1 MILYQPYKPAV
12 FLISDSEATHAWLSL
27 ALGEGYTLHGYR
39 GEAGPPPPLQDG
51 CPHVVVLDLQ
61 CPGPQGLATCM
72 AIRALGHALE
82 MPLVFLSADDVSV
95 NEEDYAGLGAIDHF
109 SKAVPAQL
117 VQSRLRVHLAMAE
130 RAMLLRLN
138 NEHLASAIS
147 QRTQQLALMQDTT
160 ILALASLAE
169 TRDVETG
176 KHLRRTQHYVRSL
189 ANHLR
194 RNPRYADYLSDETID
209 ILFKCAPLHD
219 IGKVGI
225 PDRILLKPGRYE
237 PEEFEVM
244 KRHPTLGR
252 DAILNAQRASGASL
266 EFFEIAKDVVYTHH
280 EKWNGSGYPR
290 GLTGDE
296 IPIPG
301 RLMALADVYDALI
314 SPRIYKPGMTH
325 EQASKLIVQGA
336 GTHFDPDVVSAFLEL
351 SSAFTDIAQEFADN
365 ALDILGKSS
374 SLNPG
379 L

>member
-1 MILYQPYKPAV
+1 MILYPSYKPAV
-12 FLISDSEATHAWLSL
+12 FLISDSDATHAWLRQ
-27 ALGEGYTLHGYR
+27 ALGEGYTLHGHR

-51 CPHVVVLDLQ
+51 CPNVVVFDLQ
-61 CPGPQGLATCM
+61 FPGPRGLAACM
-72 AIRALGHALE
+72 AIRAWGHALE
-82 MPLVFLSADDVSV
+82 TPLVFLSADDVSV
-95 NEEDYAGLGAIDHF
+95 DEEDYAGLGASDHF
-109 SKAVPAQL
+109 SRAMPAQL
-117 VQSRLRVHLAMAE
+117 VQSRLRAHLAMAE
-130 RAMLLRLN
+130 RAMVLRLN
-138 NEHLASAIS
+138 NEHLESAIS
-147 QRTQQLALMQDTT
+147 KRTQQLALMQDTT

-176 KHLRRTQHYVRSL
+176 KHLRRTQHYVRTL

-194 RNPRYADYLSDETID
+194 SNPRYADYLSDETID

-237 PEEFEVM
+237 PGEFEVM

-252 DAILNAQRASGASL
+252 DAILNAQKASGASL

-280 EKWNGSGYPR
+280 EKWNGSGYPQ
-290 GLTGDE
+290 GLTGDD

-314 SPRIYKPGMTH
+314 SPRVYKPGMTH
-325 EQASKLIVQGA
+325 DQASEIIVRGA
-336 GTHFDPDVVSAFLEL
+336 GTHFDPDVVSAFLDL
-351 SSAFTDIAQEFADN
+351 SPVFTGIAQEFADS
-365 ALDILGKSS
+365 ALDILEKSEAF
-374 SLNPG
+374 NQG

>member
-1 MILYQPYKPAV
+1 MIFYPPHKAAV
-12 FLISDSEATHAWLSL
+12 ILISDSDATHAWLRL
-27 ALGEGYTLHGYR
+27 ALGDGYTLHEHR

-51 CPHVVVLDLQ
+51 CPYVVVFDLQ
-61 CPGPQGLATCM
+61 FPGPQGLTVCM
-72 AIRALGHALE
+72 AIRALGNALE
-82 MPLVFLSADDVSV
+82 TPLVFLSADEVSV
-95 NEEDYAGLGAIDHF
+95 DEEDYAGLGASDHF
-109 SKAVPAQL
+109 SKAMPAQV
-117 VQSRLRVHLAMAE
+117 VQSRLRAHLAMAE
-130 RAMLLRLN
+130 RAMALRLN
-138 NEHLASAIS
+138 NEHLESAIS
-147 QRTQQLALMQDTT
+147 RRTQQLALMQDTT

-176 KHLRRTQHYVRSL
+176 KHLRRTQHYVRTL

-194 RNPRYADYLSDETID
+194 GNPRYADYLSDETID

-237 PEEFEVM
+237 PAEFEVM
-244 KRHPTLGR
+244 KRHPKLGR

-280 EKWNGSGYPR
+280 EKWNGSGYPQ
-290 GLTGDE
+290 GLTGDD

-325 EQASKLIVQGA
+325 DQASEIIVRGA
-336 GTHFDPDVVSAFLEL
+336 GTHFDPDVVSAFLDL
-351 SSAFTDIAQEFADN
+351 SDVFTDIAQEFADS
-365 ALDILGKSS
+365 APDILEKSKAF
-374 SLNPG
+374 NQG